1 MNGRRGILIVTAVV
15 LGGVFVAGTLW
26 LALLGIQGGGV
37 YPPHSSLRSDP
48 NGTRALA
55 EALER
60 MGVKVAR
67 NYKQQPD
74 RLEPEGTT
82 LVYVGAPGAME
93 GLLWMN
99 DEAAADI
106 RESLGRFVRKGG
118 RLVITLDSRSAA
130 EQYGIDTSG
139 IDEPIVSTDELPN
152 LPLEWVP
159 GEPPTGNYLSP
170 VDLWYRH
177 RERSAELPPPFS
189 HERQGHF
196 LFVPNGPWHP
206 VSGRPGAAYAVRRT
220 LGKGQIV
227 LVGASYFLTNRA
239 LSEQPGSDRL
249 IDLLAPRRRVVFDEF
264 HLGLTDRRGIASMAR
279 EYGLTGTM
287 GVLGVLA
294 ALFIWRNATRI
305 APVHP
310 SRRVSREGL
319 IAGRDVA
326 SGLLNLL
333 GRAVPRRKLLV
344 VCVDEWQRTLPRRRE
359 DLHKKLPRL
368 HAEAARVVTNE
379 PKAVVDGYQKMQNIV
394 TERT

>member
-130 EQYGIDTSG
+130 EQYGIDTSEIG
-139 IDEPIVSTDELPN
+139 RASC
-152 LPLEWVP
+152 
-159 GEPPTGNYLSP
+159 
-170 VDLWYRH
+170 
-177 RERSAELPPPFS
+177 RER
-189 HERQGHF
+189 
-196 LFVPNGPWHP
+196 V
-206 VSGRPGAAYAVRRT
+206 
-220 LGKGQIV
+220 
-227 LVGASYFLTNRA
+227 
-239 LSEQPGSDRL
+239 
-249 IDLLAPRRRVVFDEF
+249 
-264 HLGLTDRRGIASMAR
+264 
-279 EYGLTGTM
+279 
-287 GVLGVLA
+287 
-294 ALFIWRNATRI
+294 
-305 APVHP
+305 
-310 SRRVSREGL
+310 
-319 IAGRDVA
+319 
-326 SGLLNLL
+326 
-333 GRAVPRRKLLV
+333 
-344 VCVDEWQRTLPRRRE
+344 
-359 DLHKKLPRL
+359 
-368 HAEAARVVTNE
+368 
-379 PKAVVDGYQKMQNIV
+379 
-394 TERT
+394 